1 MNYYLIQDLYNE
13 EVRINS
19 LNLFMFKVIK
29 LRVQI
34 YFEKYSKI

>member
-19 LNLFMFKVIK
+19 LNLFKVIK